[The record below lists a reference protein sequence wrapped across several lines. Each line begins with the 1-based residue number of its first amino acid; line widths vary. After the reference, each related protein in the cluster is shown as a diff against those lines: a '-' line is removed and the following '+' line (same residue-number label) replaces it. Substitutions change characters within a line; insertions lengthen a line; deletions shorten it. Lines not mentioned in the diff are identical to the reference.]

1 MSDAEP
7 DFDEIAADLAL
18 DAKESYESS
27 KENQHAL
34 LDAVAEQDGA
44 PLLETQCTIY
54 GETIPVSGRLTG
66 ELIDRITLLDDKA
79 KEVSDGQGS
88 GQDLRGIIQE
98 LCAIGANLIDDPEL
112 TPQELY
118 QVYRDNG
125 VKPLRTIVM
134 DVFDALQKEEE
145 RVRGD
150 ADGFRKKPA
159 SN

>member
-66 ELIDRITLLDDKA
+66 ELIDRVTALDPRA
-79 KEVSDGQGS
+79 KEMADKGGS
-88 GQDLRGIIQE
+88 GAEFRDIINDVTQI
-98 LCAIGANLIDDPEL
+98 AADLIDDDEL
-112 TPQELY
+112 TQKELY
-118 QVYRDNG
+118 KVYRDNG
-125 VKPLRTIVM
+125 VKPLRTILM
-134 DVFDALQKEEE
+134 DVFESLQKEEE

-150 ADGFRKKPA
+150 ADGFRKK
-159 SN
+159 

>member
-7 DFDEIAADLAL
+7 NYDEIAADLAL
-18 DAKESYESS
+18 DAKESYDSS

-66 ELIDRITLLDDKA
+66 ELIDRITALDTRA
-79 KEVSDGQGS
+79 KEMADKGGS
-88 GQDLRGIIQE
+88 GAEFRDIINDVTQI
-98 LCAIGANLIDDPEL
+98 AADLIDDDEL
-112 TPQELY
+112 TQRELY
-118 QVYRDNG
+118 KVYRDNG
-125 VKPLRTIVM
+125 VKPLRTILM
-134 DVFDALQKEEE
+134 DVFESLQKEEE

-150 ADGFRKKPA
+150 ADGFRKK
-159 SN
+159 

>member
-18 DAKESYESS
+18 DAKESFESS
-27 KENQHAL
+27 KKNQHAL

-66 ELIDRITLLDDKA
+66 ELIDRTTRLDDRA
-79 KEVSDGQGS
+79 KEIANGDGS
-88 GQDLRGIIQE
+88 GEDLRNVIHE
-98 LCAIGANLIDDPEL
+98 LCEIGADLIDDDEL
-112 TPQELY
+112 SKQELHDL
-118 QVYRDNG
+118 YRYNG

-150 ADGFRKKPA
+150 ADGFRKKPT

>member
-18 DAKESYESS
+18 DAKESYDSS

-66 ELIDRITLLDDKA
+66 ELIDRITALDTRA
-79 KEVSDGQGS
+79 KEMADKGGS
-88 GQDLRGIIQE
+88 GAEFRDIINDVTQI
-98 LCAIGANLIDDPEL
+98 AADLIDDDEL
-112 TPQELY
+112 TQKELY
-118 QVYRDNG
+118 KVYRDNG
-125 VKPLRTIVM
+125 VKPLRTILV
-134 DVFDALQKEEE
+134 DVFESLQKEEE

-150 ADGFRKKPA
+150 ADGFRKK
-159 SN
+159 